1 MDPDAPRTIAYIDGT
16 SLMLGVRA
24 AFGHRFPLCDP
35 YVLARKLCE
44 RLDWSLVHTRFYA
57 SIPSLDDDAESF
69 DWWNNLVSGLELA
82 GVWTW
87 TRLQEAR
94 TVNVP
99 LPEGGFA
106 TRRVLLSKG
115 VTVRIALDAIRIQN
129 AGAQDVALF
138 LSQDPDLAEV
148 ADELR
153 AVAEGQGRAL
163 KVASAYPYTITNR
176 GARGVPRTDHVRV
189 ERALYESCVGRRY

>member
-1 MDPDAPRTIAYIDGT
+1 MDLEAPRTIAYIDGT
-16 SLMLGVRA
+16 SLVLGVRD
-24 AFGHRFPLCDP
+24 AFGHRYPLCDP

-44 RLDWSLVHTRFYA
+44 RQGWSLVHTRFYA
-57 SIPSLDDDAESF
+57 SIPSVDDDAEAF
-69 DWWNNLVSGLELA
+69 DWWTALLSGLELA

-94 TVNVP
+94 TVQVP
-99 LPEGGFA
+99 LPEGGVA

-115 VTVRIALDAIRIQN
+115 VAVRMALDAVRIQN

-138 LSQDPDLAEV
+138 FSQDPDVAEV

-153 AVAEGQGRAL
+153 AMAEVRAQAL
-163 KVASAYPYTITNR
+163 RVVSAFPFTITSR
-176 GARGVPRTDHVRV
+176 GARGVPRTEHLRV
-189 ERALYESCVGRRY
+189 ERALYESCVGRRL